1 MKEFIHVFTGLKRNF
16 GYCDISKGIK
26 DPATGKIKFDNKDY
40 GWTKRSVTDEDYI
53 NHLEGKGSMGIQPC
67 DDDDNA
73 VFGAIDI
80 DPRNYSDFKA
90 EKYLKVIAEKKYART
105 S

>member
-40 GWTKRSVTDEDYI
+40 GWTKRSVTDDDYI
-53 NHLEGKGSMGIQPC
+53 NHLECKGSMGIQPC
-67 DDDDNA
+67 DEDDKA
-73 VFGAIDI
+73 VFGSINI
-80 DPRNYSDFKA
+80 SKTNNIKITRWKQIKRSFYKSTI
-90 EKYLKVIAEKKYART
+90 L
-105 S
+105 